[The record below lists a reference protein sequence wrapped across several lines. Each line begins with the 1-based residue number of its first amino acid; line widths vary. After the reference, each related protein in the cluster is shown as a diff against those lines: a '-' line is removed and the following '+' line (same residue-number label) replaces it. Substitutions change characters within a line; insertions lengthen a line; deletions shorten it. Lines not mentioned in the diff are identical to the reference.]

1 MTIVRWGE
9 DISDSITIVG
19 DTNMTFLTSL
29 LPTARIVRSSFSDVL
44 LQCVL
49 RVFSCCRQTVSSL
62 ILAAVL

>member
-19 DTNMTFLTSL
+19 DTNMAFLTSL
-29 LPTARIVRSSFSDVL
+29 LPTARIVSSFSDVL